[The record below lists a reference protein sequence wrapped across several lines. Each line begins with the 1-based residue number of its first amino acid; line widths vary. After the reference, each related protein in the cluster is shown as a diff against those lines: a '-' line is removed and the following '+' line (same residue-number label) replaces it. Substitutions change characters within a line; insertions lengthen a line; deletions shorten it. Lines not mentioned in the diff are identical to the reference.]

1 MHHTVL
7 CIHLNKGVAL
17 MNQYHSNAQQP
28 SAWRFFVYS
37 LVGILCFFIPFTI
50 NGNNTI
56 FVDHVHLA
64 IRSIIGPLMPYVALI
79 MILIG
84 TALPIVRRTFMT
96 SITNLVITLFKV
108 AGAIIGIMYVFKIGP
123 SILFK
128 ANYGPFLFE
137 KLMMPL
143 SILIPVGAIALSL
156 LVGYGLLEFVGVYM
170 EPIMRP
176 IFKTPGKSAVDAV
189 ASFVGSYSL
198 GLLITNCVY
207 KQGMYNKREATIIAT
222 GFSTVSATFM
232 IIVAKTL
239 GLMPHWNLYFGI
251 TLVITFVVTA
261 ITAWLPPITNEST
274 EYYNGQEGEQEVAIE
289 GSRLKTAYAEAMKQN
304 ALTPSLVKNV
314 WDNLKD
320 GLEMTVGILPSILS
334 IGFLGLIVA
343 NYTPFIDWLGYIF
356 YPFIYIF
363 PIADQ
368 AVLAKASAISIV
380 EMFLPSLLVTK
391 AAMST
396 KFVVGVVSVSAIIFF
411 SALVPCI
418 LATEIK
424 IPVWK
429 LIIIWFLRVALSLL
443 ITIPV
448 ALLIFG

>member
-1 MHHTVL
+1 
-7 CIHLNKGVAL
+7 
-17 MNQYHSNAQQP
+17 MNNQRLNAQQP
-28 SAWRFFVYS
+28 SAWRFYVYS
-37 LVGILCFFIPFTI
+37 LIGILCFFVPFTI
-50 NGNNTI
+50 SENNTI
-56 FVDHVHLA
+56 LVDHIHLA
-64 IRSIIGPLMPYVALI
+64 IRSLLGPLMPYIALI
-79 MILIG
+79 MIIIG
-84 TALPIVRRTFMT
+84 AALPLIKRTFMT
-96 SITNLVITLFKV
+96 SMTNFIISSFKI
-108 AGAIIGIMYVFKIGP
+108 AGAVIGIMYVFKIGP
-123 SILFK
+123 PLLFK
-128 ANYGPFLFE
+128 ANYSPFLFE

-176 IFKTPGKSAVDAV
+176 IFKTPGKSAIDAV

-198 GLLITNCVY
+198 GLLITNRVY

-239 GLMPHWNLYFGI
+239 NLMSHWNLYFWA
-251 TLVITFVVTA
+251 TLVITFIVTA
-261 ITAWLPPITNEST
+261 ITAWLPPIANEST
-274 EYYNGQEGEQEVAIE
+274 EYYDGQEGDKEVAIE

-304 ALTPSLVKNV
+304 ASTPSLIRNI

-343 NYTPFIDWLGYIF
+343 NYTPLIDWLGYIY

-363 PIADQ
+363 PIPDQ
-368 AVLAKASAISIV
+368 VLLAKASAISII
-380 EMFLPSLLVTK
+380 EMFLPSLLVAK

-396 KFVVGVVSVSAIIFF
+396 KFVVGVVSVSAVIFF

-429 LIIIWFLRVALSLL
+429 LVIIWFLRVALSLL
-443 ITIPV
+443 ITIPF
-448 ALLIFG
+448 ALFIFG

>member
-1 MHHTVL
+1 
-7 CIHLNKGVAL
+7 

-198 GLLITNCVY
+198 GLLITNRVY

-239 GLMPHWNLYFGI
+239 GLMPHWNLYFWI

-261 ITAWLPPITNEST
+261 ITAWLPPIINEST

-289 GSRLKTAYAEAMKQN
+289 GSRLKTAYAEAMRQN

-396 KFVVGVVSVSAIIFF
+396 KFVVGVVSVSASAIIFF

>member
-1 MHHTVL
+1 
-7 CIHLNKGVAL
+7 

-84 TALPIVRRTFMT
+84 TALPIMRRTFMT

-108 AGAIIGIMYVFKIGP
+108 AGAMIGIMYVFKIGP

-198 GLLITNCVY
+198 GLLITNRVY
-207 KQGMYNKREATIIAT
+207 KQGMYNKQEATIIAT

-239 GLMPHWNLYFGI
+239 GLMPHWNLYFWI

-274 EYYNGQEGEQEVAIE
+274 EYYNGQEVAIE

>member
-1 MHHTVL
+1 M
-7 CIHLNKGVAL
+7 
-17 MNQYHSNAQQP
+17 
-28 SAWRFFVYS
+28 
-37 LVGILCFFIPFTI
+37 
-50 NGNNTI
+50 
-56 FVDHVHLA
+56 
-64 IRSIIGPLMPYVALI
+64 
-79 MILIG
+79 
-84 TALPIVRRTFMT
+84 
-96 SITNLVITLFKV
+96 
-108 AGAIIGIMYVFKIGP
+108 
-123 SILFK
+123 
-128 ANYGPFLFE
+128 
-137 KLMMPL
+137 
-143 SILIPVGAIALSL
+143 
-156 LVGYGLLEFVGVYM
+156 
-170 EPIMRP
+170 
-176 IFKTPGKSAVDAV
+176 
-189 ASFVGSYSL
+189 
-198 GLLITNCVY
+198 
-207 KQGMYNKREATIIAT
+207 
-222 GFSTVSATFM
+222 
-232 IIVAKTL
+232 
-239 GLMPHWNLYFGI
+239 
-251 TLVITFVVTA
+251 TA

-304 ALTPSLVKNV
+304 VLTPSLVKNV

>member
-1 MHHTVL
+1 MIHLIKGKMHHTVL

-108 AGAIIGIMYVFKIGP
+108 AGAMIGIMYVFKIGP

-198 GLLITNCVY
+198 GLLITNRVY

-239 GLMPHWNLYFGI
+239 GLMPHWNLYFWI

-261 ITAWLPPITNEST
+261 ITAWLPPISNEST

-334 IGFLGLIVA
+334 IGF
-343 NYTPFIDWLGYIF
+343 
-356 YPFIYIF
+356 
-363 PIADQ
+363 
-368 AVLAKASAISIV
+368 
-380 EMFLPSLLVTK
+380 
-391 AAMST
+391 
-396 KFVVGVVSVSAIIFF
+396 
-411 SALVPCI
+411 
-418 LATEIK
+418 
-424 IPVWK
+424 
-429 LIIIWFLRVALSLL
+429 
-443 ITIPV
+443 
-448 ALLIFG
+448 

>member
-1 MHHTVL
+1 
-7 CIHLNKGVAL
+7 

-108 AGAIIGIMYVFKIGP
+108 AGAMIGIMYVFKIGP

-198 GLLITNCVY
+198 GLLITNRVY

-239 GLMPHWNLYFGI
+239 GLMPHWNLYFWI

-274 EYYNGQEGEQEVAIE
+274 EYYNGQEGGQEGEQEVAIE

-368 AVLAKASAISIV
+368 ALLAKASAISIV

>member
-1 MHHTVL
+1 
-7 CIHLNKGVAL
+7 
-17 MNQYHSNAQQP
+17 MNNQRLNAQQP
-28 SAWRFFVYS
+28 SAWRFYVYS
-37 LVGILCFFIPFTI
+37 LIGILCFFVPFTI
-50 NGNNTI
+50 SENNTI
-56 FVDHVHLA
+56 LVDHVHLA
-64 IRSIIGPLMPYVALI
+64 IRSLLGPLMPYIALI
-79 MILIG
+79 MIIIG
-84 TALPIVRRTFMT
+84 AALPLIKRTFMT
-96 SITNLVITLFKV
+96 SMTNFIISSFKI
-108 AGAIIGIMYVFKIGP
+108 AGAVIGIMYVFKIGP
-123 SILFK
+123 PLLFK

-176 IFKTPGKSAVDAV
+176 IFKTPGKSAIDAV

-198 GLLITNCVY
+198 GLLITNRVY

-232 IIVAKTL
+232 IIVAKAL
-239 GLMPHWNLYFGI
+239 NLMPHWNLYFWA
-251 TLVITFVVTA
+251 TLVITFIVTA
-261 ITAWLPPITNEST
+261 ITAWLPPIANEST
-274 EYYNGQEGEQEVAIE
+274 EYYDGQEGDKEVAIE

-304 ALTPSLVKNV
+304 ASTPSLLKNI

-343 NYTPFIDWLGYIF
+343 NYTPLIDWLGYIY

-363 PIADQ
+363 PIPDQ
-368 AVLAKASAISIV
+368 VLLAKASAISII
-380 EMFLPSLLVTK
+380 EMFLPSLLVAK

-396 KFVVGVVSVSAIIFF
+396 KFVVGVVSVSAVIFF

-429 LIIIWFLRVALSLL
+429 LVIIWFLRVALSLL
-443 ITIPV
+443 ITIPF

>member
-1 MHHTVL
+1 
-7 CIHLNKGVAL
+7 

-198 GLLITNCVY
+198 GLLITNRVY

-239 GLMPHWNLYFGI
+239 GLMPHWNLYFWI

-261 ITAWLPPITNEST
+261 ITAWLPPKST

-289 GSRLKTAYAEAMKQN
+289 GSRLKTAYAEAMRQN

>member
-198 GLLITNCVY
+198 GLLITNRVY

-239 GLMPHWNLYFGI
+239 GLMPHWNLYFWI

-261 ITAWLPPITNEST
+261 ITAWLPPI
-274 EYYNGQEGEQEVAIE
+274 I
-289 GSRLKTAYAEAMKQN
+289 AEAMRQN

>member
-1 MHHTVL
+1 
-7 CIHLNKGVAL
+7 

-108 AGAIIGIMYVFKIGP
+108 AGAMIGIMYVFKIGP

-176 IFKTPGKSAVDAV
+176 IFKTPGKSVDAV

-198 GLLITNCVY
+198 GLLITNRVY

-239 GLMPHWNLYFGI
+239 GLMPHWNLYFWI

-314 WDNLKD
+314 WDNFKD